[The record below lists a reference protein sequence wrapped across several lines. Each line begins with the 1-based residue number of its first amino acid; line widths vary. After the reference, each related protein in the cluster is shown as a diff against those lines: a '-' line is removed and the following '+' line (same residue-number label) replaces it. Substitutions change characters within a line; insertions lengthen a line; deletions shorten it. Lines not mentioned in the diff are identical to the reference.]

1 MILTIDHKIKAIE
14 SEIDVL
20 RSKIEEHGTGHI
32 HTTIRVLDQRLDEMY
47 KERKQQL
54 EQRNK

>member
-1 MILTIDHKIKAIE
+1 MMLTIDHKIKVIE

-20 RSKIEEHGTGHI
+20 RSKIEEHDTGHI

-47 KERKQQL
+47 KERQLQQL
-54 EQRNK
+54 QRNK

>member
-1 MILTIDHKIKAIE
+1 MILTIDHKIKVIE

-20 RSKIEEHGTGHI
+20 RSKIEEHDTGHI

-47 KERKQQL
+47 KERQQL
-54 EQRNK
+54 QLQRNK